1 MNTVPL
7 LPPEGYLPN
16 QVLCP
21 WGGEGCAAEAVG
33 ILCYES

>member
-7 LPPEGYLPN
+7 LPPEGYLFS
-16 QVLCP
+16 QVLRP
-21 WGGEGCAAEAVG
+21 WGGEGHAAEAVG